1 MDTKASR
8 DNSFDIARALAFF
21 AVIWGHLF
29 PLHGMWFVYGFH
41 LQVFYIAAGYFLHT
55 DAGFGSFVVKKAK
68 RLVVPYIL
76 VGIAISLAMMI
87 QEYLKGKAGFD
98 VQGYLKEQLY
108 YYYWEGTSPI
118 GPMWFL
124 PALFY
129 ALVIVYLLAKK
140 KYGVGL
146 LPFIVVAGYL
156 VSTKLWLPFF
166 ILHGLVASGYV
177 GIGYCIAQCRELI
190 EKRLSGKKEAFFAA
204 AFFVSMVIWVI
215 FQKTM
220 TGMVYL
226 YANDLPRGAI
236 DYFGSLAAVYAIW
249 YISKKVLARIPLV
262 ERYLSFVG
270 KNTMRLLYIH
280 EFDIFLNVV
289 NRYVGELPLEG
300 MRLNAVQLLTKIAV
314 YSVIAWIISIVLR
327 EKRTKLPA

>member
-55 DAGFGSFVVKKAK
+55 DCPLGSFVAKKAK

-76 VGIAISLAMMI
+76 VGAAISLAMMI
-87 QEYLKGKAGFD
+87 QEYLKGKEGFD
-98 VQGYLKEQLY
+98 AASYLKEQLY

-129 ALVIVYLLAKK
+129 ALVIVFLLAQK
-140 KYGVGL
+140 KYGLGL
-146 LPFIVVAGYL
+146 LPFIVVGGYL
-156 VSTKLWLPFF
+156 ASTKIWLPFF
-166 ILHGLVASGYV
+166 LLHGVVASGYV
-177 GIGYCIAQCRELI
+177 GIGYCVARCKKPLE
-190 EKRLSGKKEAFFAA
+190 EKLSNKKEPLLLGVFMCA
-204 AFFVSMVIWVI
+204 MVIWVI

-249 YISKKVLARIPLV
+249 YISKKVL
-262 ERYLSFVG
+262 
-270 KNTMRLLYIH
+270 
-280 EFDIFLNVV
+280 
-289 NRYVGELPLEG
+289 
-300 MRLNAVQLLTKIAV
+300 
-314 YSVIAWIISIVLR
+314 
-327 EKRTKLPA
+327 